1 MMVWLLRFAR
11 DEGAATSIEY
21 ALIAS
26 IMMAAIIA
34 GSRVF
39 TDEVAHLYEIIT
51 NSVNSAAS

>member
-26 IMMAAIIA
+26 LMMAAIIA

-39 TDEVAHLYEIIT
+39 SDEAAALYEYIT
-51 NSVNSAAS
+51 NSVNAATS